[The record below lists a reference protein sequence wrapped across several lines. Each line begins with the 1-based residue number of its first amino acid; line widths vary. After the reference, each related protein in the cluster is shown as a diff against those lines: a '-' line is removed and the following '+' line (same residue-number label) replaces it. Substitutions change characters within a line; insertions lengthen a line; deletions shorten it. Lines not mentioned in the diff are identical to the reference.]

1 MNYVI
6 AGAAS
11 GLFMASVFI
20 SVGSI
25 ILFIIAKNPTPT
37 LKAVLVKVPYMTLVV
52 GLVALSYPVWVVFG
66 VALGLLY
73 RAMEGAEPGNAF
85 GSPNVLFTAI
95 VVGATTILSVP
106 PAILLRRVVV
116 GVAALAVT
124 FMGVFG
130 WLLPLL
136 AE

>member
-1 MNYVI
+1 MSYVI
-6 AGAAS
+6 AGATS

-20 SVGSI
+20 SVGSVL
-25 ILFIIAKNPTPT
+25 LFIIAKNPTPR
-37 LKAVLVKVPYMTLVV
+37 LKAVLAKVSYMTLVV
-52 GLVALSYPVWVVFG
+52 GLVVLSYPVWVIFG
-66 VALGLLY
+66 AAVGLLY
-73 RAMEGAEPGNAF
+73 RAMGGGEAASAF

-106 PAILLRRVVV
+106 PAILLRRAVV
-116 GVAALAVT
+116 GVAALAVAV
-124 FMGVFG
+124 MGVFG

>member
-73 RAMEGAEPGNAF
+73 RAMEGVEPGNAF

-95 VVGATTILSVP
+95 VVGATPILSVP
-106 PAILLRRVVV
+106 PAILFRRVLV
-116 GVAALAVT
+116 GVSVLAIT